1 MYGSRPYSEEIEMC
15 KTKKHLLTEEEIKE
29 LKRKREFL
37 FNIKENQKDV
47 LRALKKNKEN
57 NIENEID

>member
-15 KTKKHLLTEEEIKE
+15 KTKKHQFTESEIKE
-29 LKRKREFL
+29 LKRKREL
-37 FNIKENQKDV
+37 LYNIEENRKDV
-47 LRALKKNKEN
+47 LRALKKNMKN

>member
-29 LKRKREFL
+29 LKRKKEL
-37 FNIKENQKDV
+37 LYSIEENQKDV
-47 LRALKKNKEN
+47 LRALKKNIKN
-57 NIENEID
+57 NVENEIN